1 MALCRVCRV
10 QERPDHP
17 YCLHCGALRRGARVT
32 DFVAPEL
39 RTETDPAVVV
49 ALAKPVTTIGRE
61 PGNDLVLDHP
71 SVSRRHAEIRRT
83 EQGFALADLG
93 SLNGV
98 EVDGRH
104 VPRNAQRLLPDAAQL
119 HIGDVPLRFE
129 QPRTTRVGSRTEH
142 AATTG
147 TVLAVAGAVEGAAP
161 ATEPLT
167 ARPRRRSGWALK
179 RVPTDRGP
187 ASWVL
192 RNTRTGRYLRCD
204 DRDVFLW
211 RRLDG
216 ATSIRDLLFAYS
228 QEYGELDLPRI
239 ERTLRAFAEAELVG
253 GLPGTAEPGHG
264 SRWRRIGSAVVRSQV
279 ALSGIDDLAGRA
291 YRAFG
296 WWFFTAGG
304 VAGLWLLIVAGLYG
318 FVVASGRHDVLD
330 VRGAGLPGVLA
341 GVVAFLVALVVHE
354 AAHAFAVKS
363 YGRQVRRAGFM
374 LVFGLPFAFVDTSDM
389 WFGSRWSRIVVAL
402 SGPLT
407 TLALAGGVSL
417 GAAYLP
423 GAAGPAVAYQVA
435 VGLYLNTLFNLNPFA
450 PLDGYQAVADALRRP
465 HLREE
470 ALRYL
475 FGGLRA
481 DLRAGRRPDPVSL
494 GMAAYAALA
503 IAVMAA
509 LLAYSVVLWCRRLAP
524 LVAPYLPPPWD
535 LGPPA
540 AVCLLVVAVVV
551 VRVRRRRRARET
563 EEVTS

>member
-10 QERPDHP
+10 QVLRDHP
-17 YCLHCGALRRGARVT
+17 YCLHCGALRRGAQVT

-39 RTETDPAVVV
+39 RTETDPPVVV

-83 EQGFALADLG
+83 AHGFALADLG

-98 EVDGRH
+98 EVDGQH
-104 VPRNAQRLLPDAAQL
+104 VPRNALRLLPDAAQL
-119 HIGDVPLRFE
+119 HIGDVALRFE
-129 QPRTTRVGSRTEH
+129 QPRATRVGSRTEH
-142 AATTG
+142 AGATG
-147 TVLAVAGAVEGAAP
+147 TLLAVAGAVEEGAP

-179 RVPTDRGP
+179 RVPTERGP

-216 ATSIRDLLFAYS
+216 ATSIRDLLFAYA
-228 QEYGELDLPRI
+228 QEFGELDLPRI
-239 ERTLRAFAEAELVG
+239 ERTLRAFADAELVR
-253 GLPGTAEPGHG
+253 GLPGTAGPEER
-264 SRWRRIGSAVVRSQV
+264 SRWRRIGAAVVRSQL
-279 ALSGIDDLAGRA
+279 AISGIDDVAGRA

-296 WWFFTAGG
+296 WWFFTAPG
-304 VAGLWLLIVAGLYG
+304 VAALSLLILAGLYG

-330 VRGAGLPGVLA
+330 VGGAGVLGVLA
-341 GVVAFLVALVVHE
+341 GVVAFLSALVVHE

-374 LVFGLPFAFVDTSDM
+374 LMFGLPFAFVDTSDM

-407 TLALAGGVSL
+407 TLGLAGAVSL

-423 GAAGPAVAYQVA
+423 GSALPAVAYQIA

-475 FGGLRA
+475 FRGLRA

-503 IAVMAA
+503 LMVMAA
-509 LLAYSVVLWCRRLAP
+509 LFGYSVALWRRRVAPLLEPYLPAPWDLAP
-524 LVAPYLPPPWD
+524 LAA
-535 LGPPA
+535 LG
-540 AVCLLVVAVVV
+540 VGVAVVIAF
-551 VRVRRRRRARET
+551 RARRRRRAPEAA
-563 EEVTS
+563 EVSS